1 VSFASFVVKKN
12 LDSESEQIKNPRMFA
27 NTFRAFQHRDYFIY
41 WLGLLL
47 GHTGTL
53 IQTTAQSWLIF
64 QLTDSPFYLGLE
76 GLCLGLPRVMFSAF
90 GGAVVDR
97 SDRKTIFIITQAS
110 FFVMALFLGV
120 MQHLGWIR
128 VWHLLLV
135 SALTGLLVSFEQ
147 PVRQSILHHLVPR
160 EILPNAVTLYQMV
173 FNGSMLFGPS
183 IGGLLIPWIDTKGC
197 FFVAT
202 IGNLLVLA
210 TIFMIRIAPT
220 DSRPRQTSIT
230 RDMFDGF
237 ALAWRTPIFL
247 ALLSALAI
255 VSFCTKPYTQ
265 FMPVF
270 ARDILQ
276 VGAPGL
282 GVLLMAPGAGAIL
295 GGLTLAS
302 VRRFPQ
308 PHHLLLF
315 LATGFGTAIYL
326 FAISQ
331 SFPLSLLFLFI
342 AGGFQTTFLSAVATL
357 LQTHTE
363 ESNRG
368 RIMSM
373 FGLINR
379 GLGPMGSFPFGLIAT
394 WLGAPWT
401 VAICGVL
408 TVSLVAY
415 VVLGKAELRQA
426 KPIGEG

>member
-1 VSFASFVVKKN
+1 M
-12 LDSESEQIKNPRMFA
+12 LLA
-27 NTFRAFQHRDYFIY
+27 NTFRAFRHRDYFIF
-41 WLGLLL
+41 WLGLFL

-53 IQTTAQSWLIF
+53 IQTTAQSWLVF

-76 GLCLGLPRVMFSAF
+76 GLCLGLPRVLFSAF

-97 SDRKTIFIITQAS
+97 SDRKTIFVITQAS
-110 FFVMALFLGV
+110 FFLMALFLGV
-120 MQHLGWIR
+120 MHQLGLIR
-128 VWHLLLV
+128 VWHLLMV
-135 SALTGLLVSFEQ
+135 SALTGMLVSFEQ

-160 EILPNAVTLYQMV
+160 EDLPNAVTLYQMV

-183 IGGLLIPWIDTKGC
+183 IGGMLIPWIDTKGC

-202 IGNLLVLA
+202 SGNLLVLI
-210 TIFMIRIAPT
+210 TIFMIRITPADPRRRPT
-220 DSRPRQTSIT
+220 TLV
-230 RDMFDGF
+230 RDMVGGF
-237 ALAWRTPIFL
+237 TVAWSTPIFL
-247 ALLSALAI
+247 ALLTVLAV

-270 ARDILQ
+270 ARDVLD

-282 GVLLMAPGAGAIL
+282 GVLLMAPGADAIL

-302 VRRFPQ
+302 VRRFPK
-308 PHHLLLF
+308 PHHLLF
-315 LATGFGTAIYL
+315 GLAAGFGTAIFL
-326 FAISQ
+326 FAGSRH
-331 SFPLSLLFLFI
+331 FPLSLVLLFF
-342 AGGFQTTFLSAVATL
+342 AGAFQTTFLSTVATL
-357 LQTHTE
+357 LQMHTD

-401 VAICGVL
+401 VAICGIL
-408 TVSLVAY
+408 TVGLVAY
-415 VVLGKAELRQA
+415 VVLGKAELSQV